1 MVICYPGVCQ
11 APQESEGSSVKRC
24 GLIFLA
30 VFLLATAAVAQSSQP
45 PAKKHSPAA
54 PAKAAAKM
62 GNDECLAC
70 HSDVTLIKEEGGKQI
85 SLHVD
90 DAKFKAS
97 VHSVFGCTDCHTDVK
112 AFPHDPAPAKPVCA
126 TCHADQQTAYDHG
139 VHAKAAAAGNT
150 NVAKCQDC
158 HGSVHEIL
166 PPSDPKSKVAR
177 ANIPQTCGA
186 CHGQKFVMASSGVSS
201 APFTSYQ
208 ESVHGKAVAAGSDKA
223 AVCTDC
229 HGEHDI
235 LGAGDPKSPINK
247 FNVPTTCAK
256 CHNDVKLQYVQSIH
270 GQAIARGNWQAPVCT
285 DCHGI
290 HTIKAPKDANSS
302 VANGNVQNTC
312 GSCHASVKLSNEFGV
327 PGGRVS
333 SYLASYH
340 GMAEKVGSKTV
351 ANCAS
356 CHGVHN
362 ILPSSD
368 PHSTVNH
375 ANLAKTCGQCHPG
388 ANEKFI
394 SSKVHLDG
402 TAKADFG
409 SKVIGLISRFYIWMI
424 VGVIGGM
431 VLHNLIILRKKLILH
446 RIGQPRILFRMTRAQ
461 RAQHLTLLISF
472 FTLVLTGFALRYP
485 SSWLAAIFVNEIVRS
500 YIHRIAGVV
509 LIAVSLFHV
518 WYVIKTQDG
527 RSMIKDMLPDWKDVT
542 DVRDAFR
549 YYLGSS
555 DQRPL
560 FGRFSYAEKMEYWA
574 LVWGM
579 FVMASTGLMIW
590 FKGGVGERVPGWWID
605 VAITVHFY
613 EAVLATLAIIVWHWY
628 GVIFDPDAYPMN
640 WSWFDGKMSIE
651 QYQHEHPLDLGAI
664 EKSAGAE
671 AEAEATPAAEEE
683 PAETAGKHK

>member
-1 MVICYPGVCQ
+1 M
-11 APQESEGSSVKRC
+11 
-24 GLIFLA
+24 
-30 VFLLATAAVAQSSQP
+30 
-45 PAKKHSPAA
+45 
-54 PAKAAAKM
+54 
-62 GNDECLAC
+62 
-70 HSDVTLIKEEGGKQI
+70 
-85 SLHVD
+85 
-90 DAKFKAS
+90 
-97 VHSVFGCTDCHTDVK
+97 
-112 AFPHDPAPAKPVCA
+112 
-126 TCHADQQTAYDHG
+126 
-139 VHAKAAAAGNT
+139 
-150 NVAKCQDC
+150 
-158 HGSVHEIL
+158 
-166 PPSDPKSKVAR
+166 
-177 ANIPQTCGA
+177 
-186 CHGQKFVMASSGVSS
+186 
-201 APFTSYQ
+201 
-208 ESVHGKAVAAGSDKA
+208 
-223 AVCTDC
+223 
-229 HGEHDI
+229 
-235 LGAGDPKSPINK
+235 
-247 FNVPTTCAK
+247 
-256 CHNDVKLQYVQSIH
+256 
-270 GQAIARGNWQAPVCT
+270 
-285 DCHGI
+285 
-290 HTIKAPKDANSS
+290 
-302 VANGNVQNTC
+302 
-312 GSCHASVKLSNEFGV
+312 

-388 ANEKFI
+388 ANDKFI
-394 SSKVHLDG
+394 TSKVHLDG

-431 VLHNLIILRKKLILH
+431 VLHNLIIFRKKLILH

-485 SSWLAAIFVNEIVRS
+485 SSWLAAIFINELVRS
-500 YIHRIAGVV
+500 YVHRIAGVV
-509 LIAVSLFHV
+509 LIAVSLFHI
-518 WYVIKTQDG
+518 WYIIKTKDG

-542 DVRDAFR
+542 DARDAFR
-549 YYLGSS
+549 YYLGYSN
-555 DQRPL
+555 QRPL

-605 VAITVHFY
+605 VAITIHFY
-613 EAVLATLAIIVWHWY
+613 EAVLATLAIVVWHWY

-651 QYQHEHPLDLGAI
+651 QYQHEHPLDLVAI
-664 EKSAGAE
+664 EKSQGCEEKE
-671 AEAEATPAAEEE
+671 AEAEPEPVAAGSQEHAEE
-683 PAETAGKHK
+683 TGSRK